1 MGKSIRIFLV
11 DGQPYGLLTAEIMNW
26 IGKVIVAPRAQLA
39 KLAERNDVRRTGTYL
54 LVGPSPNV
62 INRDC
67 VYVGESDNVLSR
79 IVDDHEKT
87 KDFWVKAVLI
97 LSKDENLTKAH
108 VRYLESRLIQMIQLS
123 GRAELTNG
131 TSPPLPLLPEA
142 DVSDMEYFLEQL
154 KIILPVLGMN
164 FTQPKPQIT
173 EEHDEEHED
182 ISP

>member
-11 DGQPYGLLTAEIMNW
+11 DGQPNGLLTAEIMNW
-26 IGKVIVAPRAQLA
+26 TGKVIVAPRAQLA

-87 KDFWVKAVLI
+87 KDFWVKA
-97 LSKDENLTKAH
+97 
-108 VRYLESRLIQMIQLS
+108 
-123 GRAELTNG
+123 
-131 TSPPLPLLPEA
+131 
-142 DVSDMEYFLEQL
+142 
-154 KIILPVLGMN
+154 
-164 FTQPKPQIT
+164 
-173 EEHDEEHED
+173 
-182 ISP
+182 